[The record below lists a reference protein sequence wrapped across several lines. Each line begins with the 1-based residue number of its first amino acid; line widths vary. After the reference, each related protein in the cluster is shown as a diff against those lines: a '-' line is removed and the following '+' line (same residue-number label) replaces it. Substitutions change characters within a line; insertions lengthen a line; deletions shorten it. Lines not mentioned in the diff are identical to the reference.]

1 MTQTQ
6 SNLSSHHIMAHT
18 RLILCDLDGTLLRPG
33 HPISEQALA
42 TMAALR
48 HQGYVI
54 AVASGRSLYAGR
66 NIVTPSMPIDYWI
79 FSTGAGIVSWPQK
92 KIIRRN
98 ELSQDDMPFEFE
110 DGELIRCGYYG
121 HEDIKDTQER
131 MCRMVVDIY
140 NVIEEYSP
148 TIIVWEM
155 PVVLRNPQTQR
166 NLSILVGAIMGK
178 CAEKDIFF
186 YQFRPTEWR
195 KLVKNDGE
203 TVPRKRDELK
213 LWGINKVKELF
224 NIEVEKDDESDAILI
239 GQAYINMFKE

>member
-1 MTQTQ
+1 
-6 SNLSSHHIMAHT
+6 MAFDT
-18 RLILCDLDGTLLRPG
+18 STK
-33 HPISEQALA
+33 
-42 TMAALR
+42 
-48 HQGYVI
+48 
-54 AVASGRSLYAGR
+54 
-66 NIVTPSMPIDYWI
+66 
-79 FSTGAGIVSWPQK
+79 STGYSV
-92 KIIRRN
+92 
-98 ELSQDDMPFEFE
+98 FE

-166 NLSILVGAIMGK
+166 NLSMLVGAIIGK

-186 YQFRPTEWR
+186 YQFRPAEWR

-239 GQAYINMFKE
+239 GQAYINMFKEWFILDVNKKIMESILAYVRKLVLITDDIEELKQLIEMACKVSDQIIEIDTSLITDDDTCFIEEDSDDETEDEDSDEDESEED